1 MFFYIKIYAIINQK
15 LINQKSLCILR
26 EYKSFRQLSRLADF
40 VDSLKYNFFV
50 HEKLNNLRTFLYTFM
65 EVLQGKQLR
74 NLKNKFSPIFETSL
88 NKLYLKRV

>member
-40 VDSLKYNFFV
+40 VDSWNTIFLFMKNWTTSEPFYILLWKFCK
-50 HEKLNNLRTFLYTFM
+50 ENNY
-65 EVLQGKQLR
+65 E
-74 NLKNKFSPIFETSL
+74 I
-88 NKLYLKRV
+88 